1 MKIDC
6 AALQAELD
14 QAKLDLTAMRAKS
27 GVQMIR
33 DSDGS
38 QIQYSANGLNTQQAY
53 VSRLEAMICVMCPHC
68 GGGSSGPIGYVFP

>member
-6 AALQAELD
+6 IALQAELD

-38 QIQYSANGLNTQQAY
+38 QVQYSANGLNTQQAY
-53 VSRLEAMICVMCPHC
+53 VNRLEAIICTVCAHC
-68 GGGSSGPIGYVFP
+68 GQSSGPIGYLFP